1 MTSTT
6 PNGDKSLQRQYWA
19 FYWPLALTGAVGVI
33 AVQFQNGVLAR
44 YPEAATELAIYALAL
59 GVYGL
64 FNAALNFVPQLMTK
78 FARNDDARRVTLR
91 FVIALAALFAGVVE
105 LVGQT
110 SFGAWLLGTVFG
122 IDDVLLARVLGYLC
136 LLAPV
141 LVLTGI
147 RLAFV
152 GLLVQQ
158 RLTGRVTLLNA
169 AYLGA
174 TVGLLLTGLAL
185 DLDATPVLVL
195 AQAGAAALHACLAG
209 LVVWRHPPLAT
220 DPDVPN
226 VRRLVSFFVPVAT
239 TGVMFAISR
248 PVLYAFV
255 ARMPEGVVS
264 IAALRIGFDFT
275 FFFQQASNQ
284 FRHFFVTFGLDDL
297 PGKRRFMAWVT
308 LGITASMLAVALTP
322 LGDLF
327 LREALGVEGAVMS
340 RARDVILVMTLLPA
354 IIIVRNYFHGIL
366 MVEERTAGMALG
378 GVLRVTLI
386 AGLGAGL
393 SILGWLDH
401 VLAAWALLAGFA
413 IETWTVWRQARRG
426 PTLSSGV

>member
-1 MTSTT
+1 MTSTGSDS
-6 PNGDKSLQRQYWA
+6 PPGLQRQYWA

-64 FNAALNFVPQLMTK
+64 FNAALNFVPQLVTK
-78 FARNDDARRVTLR
+78 FARNAAARQITLR
-91 FVIALAALFAGVVE
+91 FVIALAALFACIVE
-105 LVGQT
+105 AVGQT
-110 SFGAWLLGTVFG
+110 PIGAWLLRAAFG
-122 IDDVLLARVLGYLC
+122 IDGALLARVLGYLC

-174 TVGLLLTGLAL
+174 TVALLLTGLAL
-185 DLDATPVLVL
+185 DLEATRVLVL

-209 LVVWRHPPLAT
+209 FVVLRRPIADMH
-220 DPDVPN
+220 DDVPD
-226 VRRLVSFFVPVAT
+226 VRRLTSFFVPVAT
-239 TGVMFAISR
+239 TGVMFAVSR

-297 PGKRRFMAWVT
+297 
-308 LGITASMLAVALTP
+308 
-322 LGDLF
+322 
-327 LREALGVEGAVMS
+327 
-340 RARDVILVMTLLPA
+340 
-354 IIIVRNYFHGIL
+354 
-366 MVEERTAGMALG
+366 
-378 GVLRVTLI
+378 
-386 AGLGAGL
+386 
-393 SILGWLDH
+393 
-401 VLAAWALLAGFA
+401 AAQFGH
-413 IETWTVWRQARRG
+413 
-426 PTLSSGV
+426 